1 MRTHRWR
8 NVALATGI
16 AGVLATT
23 GATAMAEADTPD
35 APAHVPDLRAD
46 VNRDGSVDVEG
57 TSDSAGENAWTAR
70 RGAIVLPNVDDDA
83 KRCPVKDARGRPLS
97 DKKLAQCNDGSD
109 TKINGTRDAA
119 DLARLRTVPLTGTP
133 AGSHGTV
140 KAIGAGA
147 RAGKARLFIKRDGR
161 WSLLRATDRLSAA
174 ELRNGVELG
183 VEATDVV
190 RDARKWNGEVKVRFT
205 VTGGGA
211 SRSDDVVLRTAP
223 VLTHHHLQRAEEV
236 LVTKVKGAGS
246 YGRDQRA
253 FVKELAAQVKDAGIG
268 KPLTTFTKYGDP
280 WAQDFVEPAYASVPG
295 PGGKQH
301 TLRVMIRSAQPDRP
315 AGREL
320 FEKLRGP
327 DVGVVQVGKPTA
339 NEEWTLNS
347 MGNLE
352 TIPPY
357 TLNGKSYPAGR
368 IIQGYRADSGAKP
381 AKSMR
386 TFLSSQGVQAPL
398 LLDTSWLSVGHVDE
412 FVQFLPADT
421 ERGWRIG
428 VADPAA
434 GVELLRKAKRDG
446 HGATKMFSVPR
457 GSDIPAPKETIDQ
470 VLAKASFHTDN
481 KVAAERI
488 EANLAILKRETGVTD
503 AEIVRVPGLYTRDS
517 YESEGL
523 SGSRKLRRM
532 GPDTLEQFS
541 QLRGADEARGGRG
554 SADGARGAAAV
565 RPNSAYVPGAVNGV
579 LLSPTRYLAP
589 KQWGPV
595 VGGKDIFT
603 EAVNSVY
610 AKAGFTTAYIDDWY
624 TYHLGMGEVHCGT
637 NTLRDARAPWWPT
650 A

>member
-1 MRTHRWR
+1 M
-8 NVALATGI
+8 
-16 AGVLATT
+16 AGVLAAT
-23 GATAMAEADTPD
+23 GATAMAEADAPD
-35 APAHVPDLRAD
+35 APSQVPDMRAD
-46 VNRDGSVDVEG
+46 VNRDGTVDVAG
-57 TSDSAGENAWTAR
+57 TSDSAGENTWTAR

-83 KRCPVKDARGRPLS
+83 KRCPVKDAHGRPLS
-97 DKKLAQCNDGSD
+97 DAKLARCNDGSD
-109 TKINGTRDAA
+109 TKVNGARDAA
-119 DLARLRTVPLTGTP
+119 DLARLKTVPLTGAP

-147 RAGKARLFIKRDGR
+147 KKAHLFIKRDGR
-161 WSLLRATDRLSAA
+161 WSLLRPADRLSAA
-174 ELRNGVELG
+174 ELRAGVELG

-190 RDARKWNGEVKVRFT
+190 RDAQKWNGEVKVRFT
-205 VTGGGA
+205 VTGGGT

-236 LVTKVKGAGS
+236 LVTKMKGAGA
-246 YGRDQRA
+246 YGRDQRK
-253 FVKELAAQVKDAGIG
+253 FVKELAKQVKDAGID
-268 KPLTTFTKYGDP
+268 KPLTTFTKYDDP
-280 WAQDFVEPAYASVPG
+280 WAQDFVEPAYASMPG
-295 PGGKQH
+295 PGGKQR
-301 TLRVMIRSAQPDRP
+301 TMRVMIRSAQPDRD

-327 DVGVVQVGKPTA
+327 DVGVVQVGKPTV

-368 IIQGYRADSGAKP
+368 IIQGYRADSGSKP

-398 LLDTSWLSVGHVDE
+398 LLDTSWLAVGHVDE
-412 FVQFLPADT
+412 FVQFLPAGT

-446 HGATKMFSVPR
+446 HGGTKMFSVPR
-457 GSDIPAPKETIDQ
+457 GSDVPAPKETIDQ
-470 VLAKASFHTDN
+470 VLAKASFRADN
-481 KVAAERI
+481 KVAAQRI
-488 EANLAILKRETGVTD
+488 KANLDILKRETGVTD

-517 YESEGL
+517 DASGDL

-532 GPDTLEQFS
+532 GPEALEKFS
-541 QLRGADEARGGRG
+541 QLRGADETRRGRDSEG
-554 SADGARGAAAV
+554 GAASSAAAV

-595 VGGKDIFT
+595 IGGRDIFT

-610 AKAGFTTAYIDDWY
+610 AKAGFTTTYIDDWY

-637 NTLRDARAPWWPT
+637 NTLRDTRAPWWPT